1 MKNVQLLDCT
11 LRDGGYINDWN
22 WGYENTKDIIKTLV
36 KADIDVVEV
45 GFLRN
50 IEKYDSNITVSLSV
64 LLFSSITMF
73 VESSELP
80 IIATVLSSVAF
91 GWKRLCLFEQL
102 TINAQNT
109 MIRMILPAF
118 IVRLFYFK
126 LCIHVYF
133 QLQSYL
139 VFVGR

>member
-50 IEKYDSNITVSLSV
+50 IEKYDSNITVSSD
-64 LLFSSITMF
+64 I
-73 VESSELP
+73 
-80 IIATVLSSVAF
+80 
-91 GWKRLCLFEQL
+91 EQL
-102 TINAQNT
+102 NELLPENFRDTIFSA
-109 MIRMILPAF
+109 MARGG
-118 IVRLFYFK
+118 
-126 LCIHVYF
+126 
-133 QLQSYL
+133 S
-139 VFVGR
+139 